1 MSMVS
6 DRGLRPTSI
15 AKSIALI
22 ADIVASRHH
31 IGGERQVLQ
40 ERLSALLTAQNRKR
54 KHALLSRFVIT
65 AGDEFQA
72 LFKDPTVLPD
82 VVWDLEEGL
91 APVDV
96 RLGLGCGTI
105 ETTLTR
111 DAIGMD
117 GPVWHLAR
125 EALEFSK
132 AKRLHGG
139 VFRGFG
145 NPDDAIL
152 GGLARL
158 LRNVRERLSPKQ
170 REVLALL
177 RQEDKQLAVAD
188 KLGVTKQV
196 VSKQAK
202 SAGWD
207 AYREGEDAW
216 RSALRRFNYSAI
228 WNAQ

>member
-1 MSMVS
+1 MV
-6 DRGLRPTSI
+6 TSHVVGPR
-15 AKSIALI
+15 SIALI
-22 ADIVASRHH
+22 ADIVASRHFV
-31 IGGERQVLQ
+31 GGERQTLQ
-40 ERLSALLTAQNRKR
+40 ERLSALISVQNRKR
-54 KHALLSRFVIT
+54 RHALLSRFVIT

-105 ETTLTR
+105 ETALTR
-111 DAIGMD
+111 DAVGMD

-125 EALEFSK
+125 EALDLSK

-170 REVLALL
+170 RAVLTLL
-177 RQEDKQLAVAD
+177 RREEKQLAVAG
-188 KLGVTKQV
+188 LLHVTKQV

-202 SAGWD
+202 AAGWD

-216 RSALRRFNYSAI
+216 RSALRRFDYSSA
-228 WNAQ
+228 WKAR